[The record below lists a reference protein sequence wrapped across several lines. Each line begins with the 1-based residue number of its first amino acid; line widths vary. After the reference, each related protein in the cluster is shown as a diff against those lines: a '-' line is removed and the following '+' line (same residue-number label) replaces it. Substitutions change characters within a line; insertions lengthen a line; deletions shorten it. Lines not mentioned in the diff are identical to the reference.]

1 MQEKKSWSRPL
12 AHDPLNP
19 PLSMGRDPQFKGE
32 SFDFI
37 NSVVVYGPFPIEIL
51 NCQCWYGNG
60 NNDSNNNSNNG
71 SNNVLND
78 HKKMKILIFSYR
90 WIILK

>member
-1 MQEKKSWSRPL
+1 MHTIPLKSWLVTEVLKMQGKKGWFHPL
-12 AHDPLNP
+12 AHQPLNP

-51 NCQCWYGNG
+51 NCQC
-60 NNDSNNNSNNG
+60 
-71 SNNVLND
+71 
-78 HKKMKILIFSYR
+78 
-90 WIILK
+90 

>member
-1 MQEKKSWSRPL
+1 MQGKKGWLS
-12 AHDPLNP
+12 P
-19 PLSMGRDPQFKGE
+19 PCPPPPKSTPEYGKGPFKFKGE

-37 NSVVVYGPFPIEIL
+37 NSAVVYGPFPIEIL

-71 SNNVLND
+71 SN
-78 HKKMKILIFSYR
+78 
-90 WIILK
+90 